1 MKCLGMAI
9 DVDSAYLTFF
19 SLSSTAGK
27 EKNVLQIFYTRKV
40 AGSPSEGWNKV
51 ITKSCIEYK

>member
-1 MKCLGMAI
+1 MKCFGMAI

-27 EKNVLQIFYTRKV
+27 EKNVLQIFTPEKLQV
-40 AGSPSEGWNKV
+40 LHLKDG
-51 ITKSCIEYK
+51 TK